1 MRPAAR
7 TVAIAGAWLALS
19 VAAAFHRPLLA
30 PWAVAGAVA
39 LVVAVADAVLARRRK
54 PLGAERTQSS
64 SLALG
69 AWSTVKLRVLNPGP
83 RSETVDVWDGV
94 PGALGTEGLPR
105 RLDVPPESGAEIEY
119 RVRALRRGEAAL
131 APAELLRRSP
141 LGLWVVRE
149 RAGPTASVRVYP
161 NFAAVAGFTLHA
173 LESRIQLMGIRRK
186 RLRGEG
192 FEFRQLRDYQVGDV
206 LRQIDWK
213 ATSRRRK
220 PISRE
225 YQEERDQRIAVVL
238 DCGRRMRATD
248 GELTYFDHCLNAVL
262 LLAYLAL
269 RQGDAIS
276 LTTFGGVDRHLPP
289 VKGRASMT
297 ALLNAVYDLEPTLE
311 PSDFLEA
318 AQRVQARQGRRA
330 LIVIV
335 TNQRDE
341 DDDDLRPALELLR
354 KRHLVVLASLREVVV
369 DQLADAPIA
378 THADAVRS
386 CAALDYLASRRRA
399 LERASGLGVLQVDV
413 APSRLPLALAEKYLE
428 IKRAGRL

>member
-7 TVAIAGAWLALS
+7 LVAVAGAWLALS
-19 VAAAFHRPLLA
+19 VAAAFLEPLLV
-30 PWAVAGAVA
+30 PWAVAGLACLAVA
-39 LVVAVADAVLARRRK
+39 LVDAILAKRRA
-54 PLGAERTQSS
+54 PLGAERTHSS

-69 AWSTVKLRVLNPGP
+69 AWSAVKLRVLNPGP
-83 RSETVDVWDGV
+83 ERETIDVWDGV
-94 PGALGTEGLPR
+94 PASLETEGLPR
-105 RLDVPPESGAEIEY
+105 RIDLPPASGAEIEY
-119 RVRALRRGEAAL
+119 RVRALRRGEAVFGG
-131 APAELLRRSP
+131 AELLRASP
-141 LGLWVVRE
+141 LGLWIVRE
-149 RAGPTASVRVYP
+149 RAGPVASVRVYP

-192 FEFRQLRDYQVGDV
+192 FEFRQLRDYQAGDV

-225 YQEERDQRIAVVL
+225 YQEERDQRIVVVL
-238 DCGRRMRATD
+238 DCGRRMRAVD

-269 RQGDAIS
+269 RQGDAVS
-276 LTTFGGVDRHLPP
+276 LSTFGGVDRYLPP

-311 PSDFLEA
+311 PPDFLEA
-318 AQRVQARQGRRA
+318 ATRVQARQGRRA
-330 LIVIV
+330 LVLVV

-354 KRHLVVLASLREVVV
+354 KRHLVVLASLREVAV
-369 DQLADAPIA
+369 DALAETRIA
-378 THADAVRS
+378 THADALRS

-399 LERASGLGVLQVDV
+399 LERASGLGALQVDV
-413 APSRLPLALAEKYLE
+413 PPSKLPLALAEKYLE